1 MLRSLIVPLM
11 LLPIAQVAV
20 AQSLPGTYKVISMT
34 AEVDGAAPQAIFGE
48 APRGFVMLT
57 PSRVAFLITAEGRKF
72 GRSVEERAALWETL
86 AAYSG
91 TYRLDG
97 SRFAVLVDVSANE
110 MWNGTTQMRN
120 WRLEGNRL
128 TITTD
133 RAPYSRDP
141 SKMVV
146 IRVVADRVE

>member
-1 MLRSLIVPLM
+1 MLRSLVVPV
-11 LLPIAQVAV
+11 LLLSMVEVGFAQ
-20 AQSLPGTYKVISMT
+20 QLSGTYKVISMT
-34 AEVDGAAPQAIFGE
+34 AEVDGAAPHEIFGK
-48 APRGFVMLT
+48 APRGFIMLT
-57 PSRVAFLITAEGRKF
+57 PSRFTVLFTAEARKF

-97 SRFAVLVDVSANE
+97 GRFAVLVDVSANE

-120 WRLEGNRL
+120 WQLEGNRL

-146 IRVVADRVE
+146 IRVVAERVE